1 MVKGLAE
8 IDRELA
14 ANPHPEI
21 GKAFFHTA
29 WVRGGTDYGTY
40 PREVTLGFEFGT
52 NPGETLADRLQAIDA
67 VIARTRE
74 AHPTLDAEVIVRL
87 ENEPFVAEGH
97 DALLEAFGGAT
108 QEVTGSPVEL
118 DSKNTWTD
126 ASIMQSAG
134 IPTIVAGAAGGNMH
148 AIDEWVSLESL
159 GQLVLVLEG
168 TCRRFSPDAPA

>member
-1 MVKGLAE
+1 MHQGFGSLDLVVRAKAAHGVADDSPDAIVQLADLVKGLAE

-14 ANPHPEI
+14 ANPHPEV

-74 AHPTLDAEVIVRL
+74 AHPTLDAEVVVR
-87 ENEPFVAEGH
+87 ERAVRRR
-97 DALLEAFGGAT
+97 GA
-108 QEVTGSPVEL
+108 
-118 DSKNTWTD
+118 
-126 ASIMQSAG
+126 
-134 IPTIVAGAAGGNMH
+134 
-148 AIDEWVSLESL
+148 
-159 GQLVLVLEG
+159 
-168 TCRRFSPDAPA
+168 RRPARSFRRRDRRGDRRARRA